1 MQFSFAKIKKNVAQ
15 LLFYAQYR
23 KKKRSC
29 NLRHYLSFLKNTIMR
44 TRITSLIAILTIAFS
59 IPGMARQRIQVEAVN
74 NDLSYYL
81 DLKAIASIFGDS
93 RDLEDF
99 ERRINDSDAEISNLD
114 LNGDGDIDY
123 LRVIETS
130 ENNTHVVVIQAILD
144 RDVFQDVA
152 TVVVDRDRYRRSYV
166 QIIGDPYIY
175 GNNYIIE
182 PVFYRT
188 PRILSWFWTPYYRS
202 WYSPYTWGYYPQ
214 YYHYRRPVH
223 INIYLS
229 HVHGCINYDHY
240 YRYNDSWR
248 NRDAYR
254 MYGSISRNDYSVRYP
269 ERNYSR
275 RNTDTSNRYEM
286 DRRHNSDYVRSSDNN
301 SSNNARYN
309 SSRSSNNNV
318 YDRSTR
324 TPSDVRNQ
332 SGGRSE
338 STVRKSETTRSS
350 NTDVYR
356 PSRQSSTPTREG
368 YTPNQSSTRTEEV
381 KRPATRSS
389 ENVTTPSRSSSE
401 SVRSARPAP
410 ETKTVER
417 SSSQRSSTPAPTKS
431 ESTRSSSSK
440 SSSSRSEGG
449 RR

>member
-1 MQFSFAKIKKNVAQ
+1 
-15 LLFYAQYR
+15 
-23 KKKRSC
+23 
-29 NLRHYLSFLKNTIMR
+29 MR

-59 IPGMARQRIQVEAVN
+59 IQGMARQRIQVEAVN

-99 ERRINDSDAEISNLD
+99 ERRINDSDTEISNLD

-202 WYSPYTWGYYPQ
+202 WYSPYTWGYYPTH
-214 YYHYRRPVH
+214 YYSRHQMH
-223 INIYLS
+223 IDLYLS
-229 HVHGCINYDHY
+229 HVHHCVNYDHY

-286 DRRHNSDYVRSSDNN
+286 DRRHNSDYVRSSDSN
-301 SSNNARYN
+301 SSNNTRYN
-309 SSRSSNNNV
+309 SSRSSNDNV

-332 SGGRSE
+332 SGSRSE

-356 PSRQSSTPTREG
+356 PSRQTSTPSREG
-368 YTPNQSSTRTEEV
+368 YTPSQSSTRTEEV
-381 KRPATRSS
+381 KRPVTRSS
-389 ENVTTPSRSSSE
+389 DNVTTPSRSSSE

-440 SSSSRSEGG
+440 SSSSSSEGG

>member
-1 MQFSFAKIKKNVAQ
+1 
-15 LLFYAQYR
+15 
-23 KKKRSC
+23 
-29 NLRHYLSFLKNTIMR
+29 MR
-44 TRITSLIAILTIAFS
+44 TRITSLIAILTVAFS
-59 IPGMARQRIQVEAVN
+59 IQGMARQRIQVEAVN

-144 RDVFQDVA
+144 RNVFQDVA
-152 TVVVDRDRYRRSYV
+152 TVVVDRDRYQRSYV

-182 PVFYRT
+182 PVFYHT

-202 WYSPYTWGYYPQ
+202 WYSPYTWGYYPH
-214 YYHYRRPVH
+214 YYYSRHQMH
-223 INIYLS
+223 IDMYLS

-248 NRDAYR
+248 NHNAYK
-254 MYGSISRNDYSVRYP
+254 MYGSISRNDYSVRHP
-269 ERNYSR
+269 ELNYSR

-286 DRRHNSDYVRSSDNN
+286 DRRHNSDYVRSGDRN
-301 SSNNARYN
+301 SSNEVRSS
-309 SSRSSNNNV
+309 SSRSSNDNV
-318 YDRSTR
+318 YDRSSR
-324 TPSDVRNQ
+324 TPSDVRSQ
-332 SGGRSE
+332 SGNRSE
-338 STVRKSETTRSS
+338 NSVRSTESTRPS
-350 NTDVYR
+350 NSDVYR
-356 PSRQSSTPTREG
+356 PSRESSSSSREG
-368 YTPNQSSTRTEEV
+368 YTPSQRSTRTEEV
-381 KRPATRSS
+381 SKPI
-389 ENVTTPSRSSSE
+389 SRSSE
-401 SVRSARPAP
+401 SVNTTSRNSGESVRSSRPAP
-410 ETKTVER
+410 ESKSIDR
-417 SSSQRSSTPAPTKS
+417 SSSQRSSTPAPSKS
-431 ESTRSSSSK
+431 ESTRSASSK